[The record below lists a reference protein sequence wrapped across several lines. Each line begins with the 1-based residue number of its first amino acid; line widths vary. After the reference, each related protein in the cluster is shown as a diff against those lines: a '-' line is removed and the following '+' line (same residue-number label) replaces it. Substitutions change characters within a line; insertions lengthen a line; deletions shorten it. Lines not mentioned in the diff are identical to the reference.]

1 MKLELYI
8 EHGAPLLVFP
18 QQIERDKSLTCYS
31 MREGHASAARGY
43 LRTLKRP
50 QTREEL
56 RACWGLLKHYAQQP
70 GQ

>member
-8 EHGAPLLVFP
+8 EQGHPLLVFP
-18 QQIERDKSLTCYS
+18 QQVERDKTMVCYS

-50 QTREEL
+50 QSREDM
-56 RACWGLLKHYAQQP
+56 RACWVLLKHYAQIP
-70 GQ
+70 GH